1 MSDTDRV
8 LEFLHAAGPRGI
20 TQWQMHSPPDG
31 GKPVERLSA
40 RVLEIKRERLQ
51 VVKKE
56 WEKVGKSRVAR
67 YVHGDYLDE
76 HGQPM
81 EVAVEGSGQLSLLEG
96 RAA

>member
-8 LEFLHAAGPRGI
+8 LGFLHAAGPKGV

-31 GKPVERLSA
+31 GKPIERLSA

-51 VVKKE
+51 VVEKQ

-76 HGQPM
+76 RGQPM
-81 EVAVEGSGQLSLLEG
+81 AVEIEGSGQLALLEE